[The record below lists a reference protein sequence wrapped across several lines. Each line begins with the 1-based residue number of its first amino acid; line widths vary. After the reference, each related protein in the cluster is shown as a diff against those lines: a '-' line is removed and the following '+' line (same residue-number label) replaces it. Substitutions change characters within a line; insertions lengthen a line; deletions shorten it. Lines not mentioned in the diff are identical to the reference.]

1 MRYHSRPLTSAATP
15 NAATTNQSNQ
25 LSAVTALKTATTA
38 SSTATP
44 PTNHTLRLRG
54 IVLPT
59 ENKGSR
65 VPRGMQVAG

>member
-1 MRYHSRPLTSAATP
+1 
-15 NAATTNQSNQ
+15 
-25 LSAVTALKTATTA
+25 LKTATTA